1 MKNDFSVSV
10 IVTTFNSQDVILETL
25 KSINLQTFRSFECII
40 IDDKSDDDTV
50 KVIQNF
56 ISENSA
62 NNFSVHQLKKNSGGP
77 AKPRNI
83 GIKLSQYEYIAFCDS
98 DDIWE
103 TNKLN
108 KQVKALEENDS
119 LGLVASHN
127 SYINEDNNPIDPNTF
142 GGFLLKFLRKIFGQ
156 RIVLFLN
163 PFILSSIMVKRS
175 WIKTENFSEDPL
187 LVALEDWDLWI
198 RLHLRNIESLIL
210 PESLVKYRIMDS
222 SISKRSSSIRI
233 KRSYYMFWRLL
244 ANKKIH
250 LFQWMLSNLSVF
262 IFLHIKYKLFN
273 RSSK

>member
-1 MKNDFSVSV
+1 MNTKFKYEV
-10 IVTTFNSQDVILETL
+10 IF
-25 KSINLQTFRSFECII
+25 
-40 IDDKSDDDTV
+40 IDDGSKDNT
-50 KVIQNF
+50 
-56 ISENSA
+56 ISIIKNG
-62 NNFSVHQLKKNSGGP
+62 LKRLESKGITSKIHLSTHKGP
-77 AKPRNI
+77 GAARNQ
-83 GIKLSQYEYIAFCDS
+83 GINISNYDYIAFIDS

-163 PFILSSIMVKRS
+163 PFILSSVMVKRS
-175 WIKTENFSEDPL
+175 WIETENFSEDPL

-210 PESLVKYRIMDS
+210 PERLVKYRIMDS

-244 ANKKIH
+244 ANKKIY